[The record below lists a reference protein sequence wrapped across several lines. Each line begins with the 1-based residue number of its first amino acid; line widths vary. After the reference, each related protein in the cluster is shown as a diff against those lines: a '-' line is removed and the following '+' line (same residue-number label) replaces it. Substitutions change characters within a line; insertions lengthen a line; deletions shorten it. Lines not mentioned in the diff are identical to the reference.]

1 MGTFFSIVVG
11 LVFGMATAV
20 LGLGLA
26 GGGHG
31 WGGPFFLSIPL
42 IVLYPLA
49 FARTF
54 SSKVR
59 SSDFDVGLI
68 AVAILLDIAL
78 LGSFSAEYDYIIKMW
93 RFDDGPLFIGLWLG
107 LWVGWQVFAAVALAR
122 NRVRRTDAQR
132 S

>member
-1 MGTFFSIVVG
+1 MGTVFSIVVG
-11 LVFGMATAV
+11 LVFGLATVV

-54 SSKVR
+54 RTKVK
-59 SSDFDVGLI
+59 SSDLDVGLI
-68 AVAILLDIAL
+68 AVAVMLDLAL
-78 LGSFSAEYDYIIKMW
+78 LGNFSAEYDYFIKMW
-93 RFDDGPLFIGLWLG
+93 RFEDGALFISLWLG
-107 LWVGWQVFAAVALAR
+107 LWAGWQVLAAVALAR
-122 NRVRRTDAQR
+122 NRLRRTDAQR